1 MLRGLDTWGESDDD
15 PLIIKAAGREAFDG
29 DVTVYVAESVSP
41 ESHERFRAVEDAFD
55 RLEAAEVV
63 DGVTVVTWPTE
74 VEAPTDGPEGEVV
87 ATYDEFV
94 DSVGTDALE
103 PFFETESGDGEYERV
118 VSMPDVCITIRDE
131 GELTG
136 LYPKRDGSA
145 TQSVEDCLAALAMGD
160 RVENVDA

>member
-1 MLRGLDTWGESDDD
+1 MLRGLDTWGENDDE
-15 PLIIKAAGREAFDG
+15 PMIIKAAGREAFDG
-29 DVTVYVAESVSP
+29 DVTVYVAESLSS
-41 ESHERFRAVEDAFD
+41 ESHERFRAVRDGFD

-63 DGVTVVTWPTE
+63 DGVSVVTWPTE
-74 VEAPTDGPEGEVV
+74 VDAPTDGPENEVV

-94 DSVGTDALE
+94 ESVGTDALE
-103 PFFETESGDGEYERV
+103 PFFEAETGADDHERTV
-118 VSMPDVCITIRDE
+118 TMPDICITVRDE

-160 RVENVDA
+160 RVENVA